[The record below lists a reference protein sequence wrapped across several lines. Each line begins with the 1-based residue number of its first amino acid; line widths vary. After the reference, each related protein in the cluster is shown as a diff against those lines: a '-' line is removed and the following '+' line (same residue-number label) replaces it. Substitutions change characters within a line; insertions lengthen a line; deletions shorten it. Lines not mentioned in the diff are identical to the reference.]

1 MRTKAPA
8 VLALLLLAST
18 GVVVWGLFRELA
30 PAPRADPAPAPA
42 RQAPARVAA
51 PPELRP
57 APVAQDAL
65 AGPSA
70 GPDPC
75 YLNNE
80 AGVSAL
86 DAGDLELAVAC
97 FESSRKDCPEV
108 DVYGQNLAEALARL
122 AIELEADGGPVERAR
137 ALELLERAACLA
149 PERAVLGDL
158 LDRWRRSVQAE
169 RGFERLLSEHFEI
182 AFDLDRNE
190 VREEIGYVRDLL
202 EEAYLELGECFGHF
216 PVEAGEARIRVV
228 LYTRAEFDQVTGLG
242 DWAGGAFDGAIR
254 APVKDLASELPRIA
268 RVLRHELLHAFVA
281 VVGGDDVPGWL
292 NEGLAQLLESKG
304 ESARAFDVARA
315 RAALEHVPLFPLAEL
330 QGGLAGWTD
339 TARIERAYAQA
350 LGLVAHIEAHY
361 GERVVFEMVS
371 SCRAGETP
379 EQSFRRRVGLELE
392 TVLAD
397 LAREVGE

>member
-8 VLALLLLAST
+8 VLAVFLLA
-18 GVVVWGLFRELA
+18 GAGAVVWGLFQELA
-30 PAPRADPAPAPA
+30 PAPRADPAPRPA
-42 RQAPARVAA
+42 RHAPARVSA
-51 PPELRP
+51 PPALRP
-57 APVAQDAL
+57 APVAPASSG
-65 AGPSA
+65 AT
-70 GPDPC
+70 PDPC
-75 YLNNE
+75 YLSNE
-80 AGVSAL
+80 AGVTAL
-86 DAGDLELAVAC
+86 EEGNLERAVEC
-97 FESSRKDCPEV
+97 FESSRRDCPEV

-122 AIELEADGGPVERAR
+122 AIELEADGGPVERTR

-149 PERAVLGDL
+149 PEREVLGSL
-158 LDRWRRSVQAE
+158 LDRWRRSVRAE
-169 RGFERLLSEHFEI
+169 RDFERLLSEHFEI

-202 EEAYLELGECFGHF
+202 EDAYLELGECFGHF
-216 PVEAGEARIRVV
+216 PVEAGQARIRVV
-228 LYTRAEFDQVTGLG
+228 LYTRAEFDEVTGLG

-304 ESARAFDVARA
+304 DSARAFDVARA
-315 RAALEHVPLFPLAEL
+315 RGSLQRVPLFPLAAL
-330 QGGLAGWTD
+330 QDGLAGWTD
-339 TARIERAYAQA
+339 TQKIERAYAQA
-350 LGLVAHIEAHY
+350 LALVAHVEAHY
-361 GERVVFEMVS
+361 GERVLFEMVT
-371 SCRAGETP
+371 SCRAGEAP

-397 LAREVGE
+397 LATELGE